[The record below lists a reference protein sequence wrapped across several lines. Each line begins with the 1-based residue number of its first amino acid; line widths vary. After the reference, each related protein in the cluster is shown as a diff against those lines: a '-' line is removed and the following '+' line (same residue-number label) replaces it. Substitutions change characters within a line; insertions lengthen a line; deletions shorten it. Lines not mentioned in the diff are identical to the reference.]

1 MILEGH
7 ALIALTKLERPQ
19 REASKKARPVNSLP
33 KAFLSKKQSYIAMR
47 GANMGN
53 KFKRLVAD
61 PAALAGAALVLAI
74 FVIAGGA
81 ALWIK
86 SNFG

>member
-1 MILEGH
+1 
-7 ALIALTKLERPQ
+7 
-19 REASKKARPVNSLP
+19 
-33 KAFLSKKQSYIAMR
+33 
-47 GANMGN
+47 MGN
-53 KFKRLVAD
+53 KFKRLLAD

-74 FVIAGGA
+74 FAVAGGA